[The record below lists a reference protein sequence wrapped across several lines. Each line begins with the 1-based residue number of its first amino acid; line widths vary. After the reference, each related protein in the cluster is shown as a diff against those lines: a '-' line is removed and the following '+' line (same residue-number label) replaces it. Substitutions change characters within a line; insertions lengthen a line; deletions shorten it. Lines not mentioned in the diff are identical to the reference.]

1 MQTITK
7 KGNIKNKNIVR
18 VIDKSLDKEIIRD
31 INKKTKTFRKNKL
44 PVILE
49 PEEAKKLIKQPN
61 KRCPTGLRNKTIM
74 SLMLHC
80 GLRLSEVVNLKHG
93 NINLT
98 KGKLRVESGKGKKD
112 RDLAIP
118 DYLTGLLEAWRN
130 IRPKSNF
137 FFSTLKGR
145 KLSDRYIQQMVKR
158 YTQKAGIEKKISPH
172 TLRHTYAT
180 QYYKQTKDIETLR
193 RILGHSDIST
203 TTIYITLANIDV
215 ENSMKSFKG
224 FI

>member
-1 MQTITK
+1 MT
-7 KGNIKNKNIVR
+7 
-18 VIDKSLDKEIIRD
+18 
-31 INKKTKTFRKNKL
+31 RKKL
-44 PVILE
+44 PITLE
-49 PEEAKKLIKQPN
+49 PEEAQNLLKQPS
-61 KRCPTGLRNKTIM
+61 KRYPTGLRNKAII

-80 GLRLSEVVNLKHG
+80 GLRVSEVVNLRPG

-98 KGKLRVESGKGKKD
+98 KSKLRVESGKGNRD

-118 DYLTGLLEAWRN
+118 EYLTDLFDSWRKR
-130 IRPKSNF
+130 RPESNF
-137 FFSTLKGR
+137 FFSTLKGK
-145 KLSDRYIQQMVKR
+145 KLSTHYLQQMVKR
-158 YTQKAGIEKKISPH
+158 YAGKAGINKRISPH

-215 ENSMKSFKG
+215 ENGMKSFKG
-224 FI
+224 FFNST

>member
-1 MQTITK
+1 MT
-7 KGNIKNKNIVR
+7 
-18 VIDKSLDKEIIRD
+18 
-31 INKKTKTFRKNKL
+31 RKKL
-44 PVILE
+44 PIILE
-49 PEEAKKLIKQPN
+49 PEEAQNLLKQPN
-61 KRCPTGLRNKTIM
+61 KRYPTGLRNKAMM

-80 GLRLSEVVNLKHG
+80 GLRLSEVTNLRPG

-98 KGKLRVESGKGKKD
+98 KGKLRVESGKGNKD

-118 DYLTGLLEAWRN
+118 DYLIDLFERWRKL
-130 IRPKSNF
+130 RPQGDY
-137 FFSTLKGR
+137 FFSTLKG
-145 KLSDRYIQQMVKR
+145 KKISDRYVQNMVKR
-158 YTQKAGIEKKISPH
+158 YSQKAGISKNISPH

-215 ENSMKSFKG
+215 ENGMKAFKG

>member
-1 MQTITK
+1 M
-7 KGNIKNKNIVR
+7 
-18 VIDKSLDKEIIRD
+18 
-31 INKKTKTFRKNKL
+31 
-44 PVILE
+44 
-49 PEEAKKLIKQPN
+49 
-61 KRCPTGLRNKTIM
+61 M

-80 GLRLSEVVNLKHG
+80 GLRISEVTGLRPG

-98 KGKLRVESGKGKKD
+98 KGKLRVENGKGNKD

-118 DYLTGLLEAWRN
+118 EYLIDLLDSWRKKRPPSDY
-130 IRPKSNF
+130 F
-137 FFSTLKGR
+137 FTTLKGK
-145 KLSDRYIQQMVKR
+145 KLSKRYLQQMVKR
-158 YTQKAGIEKKISPH
+158 YAQKAGLNKRISPH

-215 ENSMKSFKG
+215 ENGMKSFKG
-224 FI
+224 FL

>member
-1 MQTITK
+1 MR
-7 KGNIKNKNIVR
+7 N
-18 VIDKSLDKEIIRD
+18 
-31 INKKTKTFRKNKL
+31 NKL

-49 PEEAKKLIKQPN
+49 PEEVQNLLKQPS
-61 KRCPTGLRNKTIM
+61 KRYPTGLRNKTIM

-80 GLRLSEVVNLKHG
+80 GLRLSEVVNLKPG

-118 DYLTGLLEAWRN
+118 DYLTVLLDTWRN
-130 IRPKSNF
+130 IRPKGSF
-137 FFSTLKGR
+137 FFSILKGK

-158 YTQKAGIEKKISPH
+158 YAQKAGINKRISPH
-172 TLRHTYAT
+172 VLRHTYAT
-180 QYYKQTKDIETLR
+180 QYYRQTKDIETLR

-203 TTIYITLANIDV
+203 TTIYITLANIEV
-215 ENSMKSFKG
+215 ENGMKSFRG
-224 FI
+224 FL